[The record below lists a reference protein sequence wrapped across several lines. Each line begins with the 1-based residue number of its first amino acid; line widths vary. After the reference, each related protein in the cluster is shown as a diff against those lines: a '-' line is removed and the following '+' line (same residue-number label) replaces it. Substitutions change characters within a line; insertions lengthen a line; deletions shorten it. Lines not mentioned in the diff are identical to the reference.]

1 MKTNRIISLVLL
13 ALGFLLSCARTPQ
26 HGVTEEPVTP
36 TADGISEKIRPS
48 IVLVK
53 NDFGSASGFFV
64 ARDKIATNLHI
75 AVFPGAILAKSS
87 DNLTEWTVEGV
98 AAHDLINDLVILKIS
113 GEGIPLSLANSNDVR
128 IGEPVFAVGYSG
140 GNYKVTEGTIHSIRN
155 SDKWLVMKINTSGGS
170 SGSPILNRNG
180 QVVGVDDAGLPPS
193 YSYAIPANVLRAL
206 LARAELTEPLAQ
218 WQKKKQI
225 IAFRYYTQANV
236 KFQNEHYE
244 EAVVDLNKSLQLN
257 SAFGY
262 TYFGRAN
269 SKLRLAESE
278 VELKNMAKA
287 RVLYQE
293 IVEDLNETIVLHPD
307 YGDAYSLRGAAKY
320 EISKFESNKG
330 NAEEALRMYAAAIE
344 DYAEAIQLEPK
355 NFRIYYS
362 RGQMKSDQGTSK
374 VKQGDVADARRLYQ
388 EAIEDFTMVIHFE
401 PKFAEAFHQRSWIKS
416 EMGKFEVEKG
426 HQVEALKLYQEA
438 IEDLTKVIQLESASA
453 NAYNDRGWVKSK
465 VAQIHVEKSRKGQAR
480 QMFIGAIEDCTQAIH
495 LDSEFAYA
503 YNNRGWAQYLLG
515 KAEVGF
521 GDLDVSQKLYEAAL
535 IDIEKSIQLDS
546 DNAYAYRYRGRVKE
560 ALGQKE
566 AAKAD
571 FEKAKE
577 LDPDVGK

>member
-1 MKTNRIISLVLL
+1 MNTNKKALLGLL
-13 ALGFLLSCARTPQ
+13 ALGFLLSCARAPQ
-26 HGVTEEPVTP
+26 QVITEELIRP
-36 TADGISEKIRPS
+36 TASVISKKIKPS

-53 NDFGSASGFFV
+53 GDFGSASGFFV
-64 ARDKIATNLHI
+64 AHDKIATNLHI

-98 AAHDLINDLVILKIS
+98 AAYDLINDLVILKIS
-113 GEGIPLSLANSNDVR
+113 GEGTPLSLTDSNDVR
-128 IGEPVFAVGYSG
+128 IGEPIFAVGYSG

-155 SDKWLVMKINTSGGS
+155 RDKWLVMQINTFGGS
-170 SGSPILNRNG
+170 SGSPVLNRNG

-193 YSYAIPANVLRAL
+193 YSYAIPSNVLRAL
-206 LARAELTEPLAQ
+206 LTRSKLTEPLAQ

-244 EAVVDLNKSLQLN
+244 DAVVDLNKSLQLN
-257 SAFGY
+257 PAFGY
-262 TYFGRAN
+262 AYFGRAN
-269 SKLRLAESE
+269 SKVRLAESE
-278 VELKNMAKA
+278 VELRNMAKA

-293 IVEDLNETIVLHPD
+293 IVEDLNETIGLHPD
-307 YGDAYSLRGAAKY
+307 YGDAYSLRGAAKF

-344 DYAEAIQLEPK
+344 DYAEAIQLEPN

-388 EAIEDFTMVIHFE
+388 EAIADFTKVIRLE
-401 PKFAEAFHQRSWIKS
+401 PEFAKAFHQRAWLKS
-416 EMGKFEVEKG
+416 EMGKFEVKEG
-426 HQVEALKLYQEA
+426 HKVNVLKLYQEA
-438 IEDLTKVIQLESASA
+438 IEDLTKVIQLEPASA
-453 NAYNDRGWVKSK
+453 NAYNDRAWVKNK

-480 QMFIGAIEDCTQAIH
+480 QMFIGAIEDCTQAIQ

-515 KAEVGF
+515 KAEVVF
-521 GDLDVSQKLYEAAL
+521 GDLNVSQELYEAAL

-546 DNAYAYRYRGRVKE
+546 DNAYAYRYRGQTKE

-571 FEKAKE
+571 FDKAKK

>member
-1 MKTNRIISLVLL
+1 MNTNKKALLGLL
-13 ALGFLLSCARTPQ
+13 ALGFLLSCVRAPQ
-26 HGVTEEPVTP
+26 QVITEEPIEP
-36 TADGISEKIRPS
+36 TADVISEKIKPS

-53 NDFGSASGFFV
+53 GDFGSASGFFV

-75 AVFPGAILAKSS
+75 AVFPGALFAKSS

-98 AAHDLINDLVILKIS
+98 AAYDLINDLVILKIS
-113 GEGIPLSLANSNDVR
+113 DKGIPLSLADSNSVT

-155 SDKWLVMKINTSGGS
+155 RDKWLVMKINTSGGS
-170 SGSPILNRNG
+170 SGSPVLNRKG

-193 YSYAIPANVLRAL
+193 YSYAIPVNVLRVL
-206 LARAELTEPLAQ
+206 LARSELTEPLAQ

-262 TYFGRAN
+262 AYFGRAN

-278 VELKNMAKA
+278 VELKNIAKA

-293 IVEDLNETIVLHPD
+293 IVEDLNETIGLHPD

-330 NAEEALRMYAAAIE
+330 NAEEALSMYAAAIE

-362 RGQMKSDQGTSK
+362 RGQMKSDQGTFK

-388 EAIEDFTMVIHFE
+388 EAIADFTTVIHLE
-401 PKFAEAFHQRSWIKS
+401 PKFAEAFHQRAWIKS
-416 EMGKFEVEKG
+416 EMGKFEVEEG
-426 HQVEALKLYQEA
+426 HKIEALRLYQQA
-438 IEDLTKVIQLESASA
+438 IEDLTKTIQLEPASA
-453 NAYNDRGWVKSK
+453 NAYNDRAWVRCKIGQLRVEERRKSE
-465 VAQIHVEKSRKGQAR
+465 VRQI
-480 QMFIGAIEDCTQAIH
+480 FIAAIEDCIQAIQ

-503 YNNRGWAQYLLG
+503 FSNLGWAKYLLG
-515 KAEVGF
+515 EAETIF
-521 GDLDVSQKLYEAAL
+521 GNGISRFGL
-535 IDIEKSIQLDS
+535 EKFSIYPDS
-546 DNAYAYRYRGRVKE
+546 ILSVRN
-560 ALGQKE
+560 L
-566 AAKAD
+566 AKM
-571 FEKAKE
+571 FVP
-577 LDPDVGK
+577 L

>member
-1 MKTNRIISLVLL
+1 MKTNSKVFLVLL
-13 ALGFLLSCARTPQ
+13 ALGFLLSCARAPQ
-26 HGVTEEPVTP
+26 QVATEEPIAS

-48 IVLVK
+48 IVSVN

-75 AVFPGAILAKSS
+75 AVFPGAILVKSA
-87 DNLTEWTVEGV
+87 DTIKEWTVEGV
-98 AAHDLINDLVILKIS
+98 TAYDLINDLVILKIS
-113 GEGIPLSLANSNDVR
+113 GEGTPLSLADSNDVK
-128 IGEPVFAVGYSG
+128 IGEPIFAVGYSG
-140 GNYKVTEGTIHSIRN
+140 GNYKVTEGTIHSIRDR
-155 SDKWLVMKINTSGGS
+155 DKWLVMKINTSGGS
-170 SGSPILNRNG
+170 SGSPIVNSKG

-206 LARAELTEPLAQ
+206 LAWSEITEPLTQ
-218 WQKKKQI
+218 WQKRKQI

-262 TYFGRAN
+262 AYFGRAN

-278 VELKNMAKA
+278 VELKNIAKA

-293 IVEDLNETIVLHPD
+293 IVEDLNETIGLHPD

-388 EAIEDFTMVIHFE
+388 EAIADFTTVIQLE
-401 PKFAEAFHQRSWIKS
+401 PEFAEAFHQRSWIKS
-416 EMGKFEVEKG
+416 ELAKFENFEGDMV
-426 HQVEALKLYQEA
+426 QSLNLYHEA

-503 YNNRGWAQYLLG
+503 YNNRGWVQYLLG
-515 KAEVGF
+515 KAEVVF
-521 GDLDVSQKLYEAAL
+521 GDLHVSQELYEAAL

-546 DNAYAYRYRGRVKE
+546 DNAYAYRYRGRVME
-560 ALGQKE
+560 ALGQTE
-566 AAKAD
+566 AANSD

-577 LDPDVGK
+577 LDPNVGK